1 MRNDFLINRK
11 IHQYILPGVL
21 MTVAMQ
27 LGDVVDGMIVG
38 NLLGSDAMAAI
49 EVCMPVL
56 MIQQMPAMLLAMG
69 GAAEISILL
78 GKRKQQQANEGFTA
92 MLLSGVVLSL
102 LIAAFTFILPGPLAN
117 LLSGNQALAELAKP
131 YLMVN
136 FAGIPVLTLAIM
148 FGYLMN
154 IDNYPQ
160 YGSALFI
167 IANIVNL
174 TLDIYFIKSLHMG
187 MFGSALSTILGY
199 LTGLVT
205 VIIYMKSRH
214 RMLHFTRLTE
224 GAPAIVKAIAL
235 AGIPAAM
242 LTLMSAGKSVILNS
256 VIVRYMGN
264 DIMAIY
270 SVCVNAVLIAELF
283 VGGIIG
289 LIPSI
294 AGVLFG
300 EKDYFGVRVLCKKIL
315 QYSYITIAVLMAV
328 FLFLPQG
335 IAMLFGIRSGE
346 MAEMTYM
353 ALRIF
358 ALSFPFYVFNKFMM
372 SYYQTTLHSGISTF
386 VTVLQGFGLLV
397 PITLIGIMSYG
408 LKGLCIAAVLSEFL
422 TIVCAAGYRK
432 WMFQRGK
439 FSTGNLYLLP
449 KDREMECFDYSIENT
464 IEDMIQ
470 AREGLLRFCSQ
481 QNIADFDA
489 KILGL
494 SLEEIVNNIIRYGY
508 PERKKYYV
516 DVNLLVEQKYCIL
529 RIRDDGIPFDPMT
542 VEVGEM
548 DTVTGGITLLK
559 RMVTDFQYMRVL
571 NMNNTIIELDIGRK

>member
-69 GAAEISILL
+69 GAPEISILL

-214 RMLHFTRLTE
+214 RMLHFTRLTA